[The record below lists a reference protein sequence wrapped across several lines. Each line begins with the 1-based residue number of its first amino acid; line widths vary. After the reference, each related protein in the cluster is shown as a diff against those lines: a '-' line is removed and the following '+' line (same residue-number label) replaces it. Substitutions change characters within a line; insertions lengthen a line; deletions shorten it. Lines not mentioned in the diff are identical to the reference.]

1 MGWLIAILFFFLL
14 WTVFNSFFMPS
25 LPRRGTPVSTPLVSV
40 LVPLRNEEANVNNL
54 TAALKAVTYP
64 NIEFILLDD
73 QSTDQTGAL
82 LKRAI
87 GDDARF
93 TVLQGRQLPE
103 GWVGKVHACH
113 QLQQAATGDYLLF
126 LDADIQFRPKA
137 VTQSLALMQQKGVQL
152 LSGFPAFEVP
162 PLLSKLL
169 VPMQHFVVF
178 FHLPL
183 VLANYTNFTAATAA
197 NGMWMMFERQA
208 YDSFGGHRSVAD
220 SLVEDV
226 HIARQVKAAGFKM
239 LLANIT
245 RSVSCRMYNTNHDVW
260 EGFLKNSY
268 AGIGRSPIMA
278 SGLAVFYG
286 IFYMLPLVLIFFGA
300 AAGNLI
306 WVIPYILTVLQQLYV
321 MIITRQHW
329 YLSFLIPFQA
339 GAMIAVLFQSMV
351 KSWKKQPYSWKGRN
365 YS

>member
-1 MGWLIAILFFFLL
+1 MWWLIAALFFFLL
-14 WTVFNSFFMPS
+14 WTIINSFFMPS
-25 LPRRGTPVSTPLVSV
+25 LPRQEIPVSTPLVSI
-40 LVPLRNEEANVNNL
+40 LVPMRNEEANVTSL
-54 TAALKAVTYP
+54 IASLKAVAYP
-64 NIEFILLDD
+64 NIEFILLND

-82 LKRAI
+82 VKEAI
-87 GDDARF
+87 GNDDEF
-93 TVLQGRQLPE
+93 TVLEGRSLPE
-103 GWVGKVHACH
+103 GWVGKVYACH
-113 QLQQAATGDYLLF
+113 QLQQAASGDYLLF
-126 LDADIQFRPKA
+126 LDADIQFRPEA
-137 VTQSLALMQQKGVQL
+137 VAQSLALMQQKRAQL

-183 VLANYTNFTAATAA
+183 MLANYTNFTAATAA

-208 YDSFGGHRSVAD
+208 YDSIGGHQSVAD

-245 RSVSCRMYNTNHDVW
+245 RSVSCRMYNTNHDAW

-268 AGIGRSPIMA
+268 AGIGRSPAMA
-278 SGLAVFYG
+278 IGLAVFYG
-286 IFYMLPLVLIFFGA
+286 IFYMLPLFLALFGA
-300 AAGNLI
+300 AAGDLLYM
-306 WVIPYILTVLQQLYV
+306 VPYGLTVLQQLYV
-321 MIITRQHW
+321 MLITRQRW
-329 YLSFLIPFQA
+329 YLSFLMPFQA